1 MTVFSD
7 EETIE
12 QYFVLDKR
20 IYFYLPKRKLEIE
33 FDELGHLDR
42 DEKD

>member
-1 MTVFSD
+1 MTVFSN
-7 EETIE
+7 EEIIE
-12 QYFVLDKR
+12 RYFALDKR
-20 IYFYLPKRKLEIE
+20 IYFYLPKHKLEIE